1 MTTTT
6 TPGGVAPDLTET
18 NLVRTARTTGL
29 FYLAF
34 FITGILGSLVV
45 RGQLFAA
52 DDAQATLT
60 NLLDNEWLARV
71 GIALELSI
79 VLTQALTA
87 VWFYRLFNS
96 IDRLAAGSL
105 TAFGLVN
112 AVAILT
118 SAALLATA
126 LDAATDA
133 SLTIAGGQAAMV
145 QLLYVVSGH
154 LWGVAA
160 LFFGLWLLPMGWLVL
175 RSRWLPRAL
184 GLDTHRRRP
193 GLHDQRLRHLPLPE
207 RRTGQPAAHRSL
219 DRRRGLDH
227 RLPDHLRHP
236 PPHLGS
242 RPGDGFVTPRT
253 GLRMSAAKGGRS

>member
-1 MTTTT
+1 MTTKT
-6 TPGGVAPDLTET
+6 TPSGVAPDVTET
-18 NLVRTARTTGL
+18 HLVRTARVTGL
-29 FYLAF
+29 LYLAF
-34 FITGILGSLVV
+34 FIAGILGSLVV

-60 NLLDNEWLARV
+60 NLLDHESLARV

-87 VWFYRLFNS
+87 LWFYRLFKS
-96 IDRLAAGSL
+96 IDTLAAGSL

-133 SLTIAGGQAAMV
+133 SLTIAGDQAATV
-145 QLLYVVSGH
+145 QLLYVASGN
-154 LWGVAA
+154 LWGVTA

-175 RSRWLPRAL
+175 RSRWMPQAL
-184 GLDTHRRRP
+184 GWTLIAGGLGYTLSAFISYLFPSVDLLSQLLTVPSIVGEVWITCYLIIFGIRR
-193 GLHDQRLRHLPLPE
+193 H
-207 RRTGQPAAHRSL
+207 
-219 DRRRGLDH
+219 
-227 RLPDHLRHP
+227 
-236 PPHLGS
+236 
-242 RPGDGFVTPRT
+242 TPRLSPPAN
-253 GLRMSAAKGGRS
+253 G

>member
-1 MTTTT
+1 MTTKT
-6 TPGGVAPDLTET
+6 TPVGVAPDVTET
-18 NLVRTARTTGL
+18 HLVSTARVTGL
-29 FYLAF
+29 LYLAF

-60 NLLDNEWLARV
+60 NLLDHESLAQV

-105 TAFGLVN
+105 AAFGLVN

-126 LDAATDA
+126 LDAATNA
-133 SLTIAGGQAAMV
+133 SLSIAGDRASTV

-154 LWGVAA
+154 VWGVAA

-175 RSRWLPRAL
+175 RSRWMPQAL
-184 GLDTHRRRP
+184 GWTLIAGGLGYTLSAFFTYLVPSADLVSQLLTVPSIVGEVWITGYLIIFGIRRHTP
-193 GLHDQRLRHLPLPE
+193 AHDPV
-207 RRTGQPAAHRSL
+207 TV
-219 DRRRGLDH
+219 
-227 RLPDHLRHP
+227 
-236 PPHLGS
+236 
-242 RPGDGFVTPRT
+242 FVTPSQSRP
-253 GLRMSAAKGGRS
+253 AK

>member
-1 MTTTT
+1 MTTKT
-6 TPGGVAPDLTET
+6 TPAGVAPDVTET
-18 NLVRTARTTGL
+18 YLVRTARVTGL
-29 FYLAF
+29 LYLAF

-52 DDAQATLT
+52 ENAQATLI

-96 IDRLAAGSL
+96 IDTLAAGSL

-133 SLTIAGGQAAMV
+133 SLSIAGGQAATV
-145 QLLYVVSGH
+145 QLLYVVSGQV
-154 LWGVAA
+154 WGVAA

-175 RSRWLPRAL
+175 RSRWMPQAL
-184 GLDTHRRRP
+184 GWTLIAG
-193 GLHDQRLRHLPLPE
+193 GLGYTLS
-207 RRTGQPAAHRSL
+207 A
-219 DRRRGLDH
+219 
-227 RLPDHLRHP
+227 
-236 PPHLGS
+236 
-242 RPGDGFVTPRT
+242 FVTYLFPNVELVSQLLTVPSIVGEVWIT
-253 GLRMSAAKGGRS
+253 GYLIIFGIRRHTPARDPVTDLSPNA